1 MRTNLLR
8 CFAAS
13 SACFVIILSV
23 LGRGV
28 CNQGARSEPSS
39 PLAQAHSSLE
49 RGNPEEAIQTL
60 SSYLQNY
67 PRDTS
72 VRMLLGEAFAI
83 AGQSD
88 RAEAEFQRVLQITPN
103 NYFALAALAGLHD
116 RAGHPEKAE
125 PMLARA
131 VKLSHGT
138 RQTRTQWAAVLARL
152 HRYKE
157 AESALAGLPPP
168 SSREERIAF
177 YRLKGSVALGLGNPS
192 AAAAEMEKALLLK
205 PNDVGLNVATAAAE
219 VHSNNWQRAAR
230 LVGPA
235 YSLNHDPGIGLVLLE
250 AQLGGSDDV
259 KQTLESLR
267 ATSLPPEETAAL
279 HQRIAEVL
287 TTYGQ
292 FSESIEDFKKA
303 AELEPERAD
312 LAFNLALA
320 QFKAGHLGE
329 ALVSADKCREVGDS
343 ADLEDLLGDIQ
354 EGRGDNLAAVRS
366 YQAAVALAPAE
377 EKYRVSLAV
386 ELIRHKSFEAAKVVL
401 KQAEELLPS
410 SWRIQLA
417 LGMVEF
423 FAGSDEQASRILVHA
438 ADLAPEPFTALGYL
452 GDIQMDQ
459 AAVPDP
465 VALDRLCQYADHHPK
480 EGKMQFYC
488 GALTLK
494 RDYTSGDRAH
504 IDDIVRRLQAAAN
517 LLPKDNAPSHCELG
531 KIYSWVEQWA
541 RARQEMEV
549 CARMDTDLAE
559 SHYHLAKIYQHIG
572 QPERARQEMKLYDAA
587 AQRQADE
594 NARRD
599 ETMKTFLYKIQNIPH
614 R

>member
-28 CNQGARSEPSS
+28 RNQGARSEPSS

-152 HRYKE
+152 HRYKG

-250 AQLGGSDDV
+250 APLGGSDDV

-267 ATSLPPEETAAL
+267 ATSLPPEESAAL

-287 TTYGQ
+287 TTDGQ
-292 FSESIEDFKKA
+292 YSESIEDVKKA
-303 AELEPERAD
+303 AELEAD
-312 LAFNLALA
+312 QRDLTYTLQTWLQSPLPPWGTWETSKWIKQPFLILWPWIACANMRIII
-320 QFKAGHLGE
+320 QKKE
-329 ALVSADKCREVGDS
+329 KCS
-343 ADLEDLLGDIQ
+343 FI
-354 EGRGDNLAAVRS
+354 AAR
-366 YQAAVALAPAE
+366 
-377 EKYRVSLAV
+377 
-386 ELIRHKSFEAAKVVL
+386 
-401 KQAEELLPS
+401 
-410 SWRIQLA
+410 
-417 LGMVEF
+417 
-423 FAGSDEQASRILVHA
+423 
-438 ADLAPEPFTALGYL
+438 
-452 GDIQMDQ
+452 
-459 AAVPDP
+459 
-465 VALDRLCQYADHHPK
+465 
-480 EGKMQFYC
+480 
-488 GALTLK
+488 
-494 RDYTSGDRAH
+494 
-504 IDDIVRRLQAAAN
+504 
-517 LLPKDNAPSHCELG
+517 
-531 KIYSWVEQWA
+531 
-541 RARQEMEV
+541 
-549 CARMDTDLAE
+549 
-559 SHYHLAKIYQHIG
+559 
-572 QPERARQEMKLYDAA
+572 
-587 AQRQADE
+587 
-594 NARRD
+594 
-599 ETMKTFLYKIQNIPH
+599 
-614 R
+614 